1 MKEIAINRL
10 PILTYRYLK
19 TNDTKI
25 IFAAP
30 QVSAAADFSD
40 KTYVNVGAEFPE
52 DFEGASAET
61 LAASLAGE
69 KYTITIPSGIQAKL
83 TIEIKLEE
91 QHADYAGAYHFLLQ
105 KGAQLE
111 LVWKLSGT
119 ETAQSSY
126 LASYYELEEAAELK
140 ISKLQADLGEATLY
154 DQRFF
159 KLGKSAQA
167 DVVSA
172 ELGGK
177 QVIVHSRGNLNGDE
191 AALTE
196 RTVYS
201 GTGKQHLDLFYHIDH
216 WGKKTVS
223 LIDGKGALAGEAK
236 KIFRSTLD
244 FHRGCA
250 GSAGEEGDYAV
261 QLSPKAKNISLPL
274 LLCTEDNVAGNHAT
288 SAGQVSEEDV
298 YYLMSRGFSWEEARR
313 IIVESLMR
321 PIIDSLDPSLQETAL
336 EEIRRKLD
344 AKGA

>member
-30 QVSAAADFSD
+30 QASAAADFSD

-52 DFEGASAET
+52 NFEGASAET
-61 LAASLAGE
+61 LAASLEEE
-69 KYTITIPSGIQAKL
+69 KYTMTIPSGMQAKL

-91 QHADYAGAYHFLLQ
+91 QHAGYAGAYHFLLQ

-126 LASYYELEEAAELK
+126 LASYYELEEATELK

>member
-52 DFEGASAET
+52 NFEGASAET

-69 KYTITIPSGIQAKL
+69 KYTITIPSGMQAKL

-91 QHADYAGAYHFLLQ
+91 QPAGYAGAYHFLLQ

-126 LASYYELEEAAELK
+126 LASYYELEDAAELK

>member
-10 PILTYRYLK
+10 PVLTYRYLK

-25 IFAAP
+25 LFSAP

-40 KTYVNVGAEFPE
+40 KTYVTVGAEFPE
-52 DFEGASAET
+52 NFEGASSET
-61 LAASLAGE
+61 LAAALAGE
-69 KYTITIPSGIQAKL
+69 KYTITIPSGVKAKL
-83 TIEIKLEE
+83 IIEIKLDK
-91 QHADYAGAYHFLLQ
+91 QHAAYAGAYHFLLQ
-105 KGAQLE
+105 KGAKLE
-111 LVWKLSGT
+111 LVWKLSGK
-119 ETAQSSY
+119 EAAQSSY

-140 ISKLQADLGEATLY
+140 ISKLQADLAEAALY

-159 KLGKSAQA
+159 KLGKAAKA

-177 QVIVHSRGNLNGDE
+177 QVIVHSRGTLNGDE
-191 AALTE
+191 AVLTE
-196 RTVYS
+196 RTVYT

>member
-69 KYTITIPSGIQAKL
+69 KYTITIPSGMQAKL

-91 QHADYAGAYHFLLQ
+91 QHAGYAGAYHFLLQ

-126 LASYYELEEAAELK
+126 LASYYELEEEAELK

>member
-30 QVSAAADFSD
+30 QVSATADFSD

-69 KYTITIPSGIQAKL
+69 KYTITIPSGMQAKL

-91 QHADYAGAYHFLLQ
+91 QHAGYAGAYHFLLQ

>member
-52 DFEGASAET
+52 NFEGASAET

-69 KYTITIPSGIQAKL
+69 KYTITIPSGMQAKL

-91 QHADYAGAYHFLLQ
+91 QHAGYAGAYHFLLQ

>member
-10 PILTYRYLK
+10 PVLTYRYLK

-25 IFAAP
+25 LFSAP
-30 QVSAAADFSD
+30 QVSAVADISD
-40 KTYVNVGAEFPE
+40 KTYVTVGAEFPE
-52 DFEGASAET
+52 NFEGASAET

-91 QHADYAGAYHFLLQ
+91 QHAGYAGAYHFLLQ

>member
-69 KYTITIPSGIQAKL
+69 KYTITIPSGMQAKL

-321 PIIDSLDPSLQETAL
+321 PIIDSLDSSLQETAL

>member
-1 MKEIAINRL
+1 MKEMAINRL
-10 PILTYRYLK
+10 PIPTYRYLK

-69 KYTITIPSGIQAKL
+69 KYTITIPSGMQAKL

-91 QHADYAGAYHFLLQ
+91 QHAGYAGAYHFLLQ

>member
-83 TIEIKLEE
+83 TIEIKLGN
-91 QHADYAGAYHFLLQ
+91 QHEAYAGAFHFLLQ

-140 ISKLQADLGEATLY
+140 ISKLQADLAEATLY

>member
-30 QVSAAADFSD
+30 QASAAADFSD

-69 KYTITIPSGIQAKL
+69 KYTITIPSGMQAKL

-91 QHADYAGAYHFLLQ
+91 QHAGYAGAYHFLLQ

>member
-30 QVSAAADFSD
+30 QASAAADFSD

-52 DFEGASAET
+52 NFEGASAET

-83 TIEIKLEE
+83 VIEIKLEE
-91 QHADYAGAYHFLLQ
+91 QHAGYAGAYHFLLQ

-126 LASYYELEEAAELK
+126 LASYYELEEATELK

>member
-30 QVSAAADFSD
+30 QASAAADFSD

-126 LASYYELEEAAELK
+126 LASYYELEEATELK

>member
-10 PILTYRYLK
+10 PVLTYRYLK

-25 IFAAP
+25 LFAAP
-30 QVSAAADFSD
+30 QASATADFSD
-40 KTYVNVGAEFPE
+40 KTYVTVGAEFPE
-52 DFEGASAET
+52 NFEGASAET
-61 LAASLAGE
+61 LAAALAGE

-83 TIEIKLEE
+83 TIEIKLENK
-91 QHADYAGAYHFLLQ
+91 HADYAGAYHFLLQ
-105 KGAQLE
+105 KGAKLE
-111 LVWKLSGT
+111 LVWKLAGT

-126 LASYYELEEAAELK
+126 LASYYELEDAAELK
-140 ISKLQADLGEATLY
+140 ISKLQADLAEATLY

-159 KLGKSAQA
+159 KLGKAAKA
-167 DVVSA
+167 DVASA

-177 QVIVHSRGNLNGDE
+177 QVIVHSRGSLNGDE
-191 AALTE
+191 SVLTE
-196 RTVYS
+196 RTVYT
-201 GTGKQHLDLFYHIDH
+201 GAGKQHLDLFYHIDH

-250 GSAGEEGDYAV
+250 GSEGEEGDYAI

-298 YYLMSRGFSWEEARR
+298 YYLMSRGFSQEEARR

-321 PIIDSLDPSLQETAL
+321 PIVDSLDVSLQEEAL

-344 AKGA
+344 AKGE

>member
-10 PILTYRYLK
+10 PVLTNRYRK

-25 IFAAP
+25 LFAAP
-30 QVSAAADFSD
+30 QASATANFSD
-40 KTYVNVGAEFPE
+40 KTYVTVGAEFP
-52 DFEGASAET
+52 DNFEGASTET
-61 LAASLAGE
+61 LAAALAGE

-83 TIEIKLEE
+83 VIEIKLEN

-105 KGAQLE
+105 KDAKLE
-111 LVWKLSGT
+111 LVWKLAGT
-119 ETAQSSY
+119 EAAQNSY

-140 ISKLQADLGEATLY
+140 ISKLQSKMPEATLY

-159 KLGKSAQA
+159 KLGKAAKAAS
-167 DVVSA
+167 VSA

-177 QVIVHSRGNLNGDE
+177 QVIVHSRGTLKGDE

-196 RTVYS
+196 RTVYT
-201 GTGKQHLDLFYHIDH
+201 GAGKQHLDLFYHIDH

-298 YYLMSRGFSWEEARR
+298 YYLMSRCFSWEEARR

-321 PIIDSLDPSLQETAL
+321 PIIDSLDASLQEEAL
-336 EEIRRKLD
+336 EEIRHKLD

>member
-10 PILTYRYLK
+10 PILTYPYLK

-69 KYTITIPSGIQAKL
+69 KYTITIPSGMQAKL

-91 QHADYAGAYHFLLQ
+91 QHAGYAGAYHFLLQ

>member
-10 PILTYRYLK
+10 PVLTYRYLK

-25 IFAAP
+25 LFSAP
-30 QVSAAADFSD
+30 KVSAPADFSD
-40 KTYVNVGAEFPE
+40 KTYVTVGAEFPE
-52 DFEGASAET
+52 NFEGASSET
-61 LAASLAGE
+61 LAAALAGE
-69 KYTITIPSGIQAKL
+69 KYTITIPSGMQAKL
-83 TIEIKLEE
+83 TIEIKLEN

-105 KGAQLE
+105 KGAKLE
-111 LVWKLSGT
+111 LVWKLAGT
-119 ETAQSSY
+119 ETAQNSY
-126 LASYYELEEAAELK
+126 LASYYELEDAAELK
-140 ISKLQADLGEATLY
+140 ISKLQSKMSETTLY

-159 KLGKSAQA
+159 KLGKAA
-167 DVVSA
+167 KAEVVSA

-177 QVIVHSRGNLNGDE
+177 QVIVHSRGSLNGDE
-191 AALTE
+191 AVLTE
-196 RTVYS
+196 RTVYT

-223 LIDGKGALAGEAK
+223 LIEGKGALAGEAK

-250 GSAGEEGDYAV
+250 GSEGEEGDYAI

-298 YYLMSRGFSWEEARR
+298 YYLMSRGFSQEEARR

-321 PIIDSLDPSLQETAL
+321 PIVDSLDASLQEEAL

-344 AKGA
+344 AKGE

>member
-69 KYTITIPSGIQAKL
+69 KYTITIPSGMQAKL

-91 QHADYAGAYHFLLQ
+91 QHAGYAGAYHFLLQ

-126 LASYYELEEAAELK
+126 LASYYELEEATELK

>member
-69 KYTITIPSGIQAKL
+69 KYTITIPSGMQAKL
-83 TIEIKLEE
+83 TIGIKLEE
-91 QHADYAGAYHFLLQ
+91 QHAGYAGAYHFLLQ

>member
-52 DFEGASAET
+52 NFEGASAET

-69 KYTITIPSGIQAKL
+69 KYTITIPSGMQAKL

-91 QHADYAGAYHFLLQ
+91 QHAGYAGAYHFLLQ

-236 KIFRSTLD
+236 KIFRGTLD

>member
-69 KYTITIPSGIQAKL
+69 KYTITIPSGMQAKL

-91 QHADYAGAYHFLLQ
+91 QHAGYAGAYHFLLQ

-336 EEIRRKLD
+336 EEIRRKLN

>member
-10 PILTYRYLK
+10 PVLTYRYLK

-25 IFAAP
+25 LFSAP

-40 KTYVNVGAEFPE
+40 KTYVTVGAEFPE
-52 DFEGASAET
+52 NFEGASSET
-61 LAASLAGE
+61 LAAALAGE
-69 KYTITIPSGIQAKL
+69 KYTITIPSGVKAKL
-83 TIEIKLEE
+83 IIEIKLDK
-91 QHADYAGAYHFLLQ
+91 QHAAYAGAYHFLLQ
-105 KGAQLE
+105 KGAKLE
-111 LVWKLSGT
+111 LVWKLSGK
-119 ETAQSSY
+119 EAAQSSY

-140 ISKLQADLGEATLY
+140 ISKLQADLAEAALY

-159 KLGKSAQA
+159 KLGKAA
-167 DVVSA
+167 KTDVVSA

-177 QVIVHSRGNLNGDE
+177 QVIVHSRGTLNGDE
-191 AALTE
+191 AVLTE
-196 RTVYS
+196 RTVYT

-216 WGKKTVS
+216 WGKKTAS

>member
-236 KIFRSTLD
+236 KIFSSTLD

>member
-10 PILTYRYLK
+10 PVLTYRYLK

-25 IFAAP
+25 LFSAP

-40 KTYVNVGAEFPE
+40 KTYVTVGAEFPE
-52 DFEGASAET
+52 NFEGASSET
-61 LAASLAGE
+61 LAAALAGE

-83 TIEIKLEE
+83 TIEIKLENK
-91 QHADYAGAYHFLLQ
+91 HADYAGAYHFLLQ
-105 KGAQLE
+105 KGAKLE
-111 LVWKLSGT
+111 LVWKLAGT

-126 LASYYELEEAAELK
+126 LASYYELEDAAELK
-140 ISKLQADLGEATLY
+140 ISKLQADLAEATLY

-159 KLGKSAQA
+159 KLGKAAKA
-167 DVVSA
+167 DVASA

-177 QVIVHSRGNLNGDE
+177 QVIVHSRGSLNGDE
-191 AALTE
+191 SVLTE
-196 RTVYS
+196 RTVYT
-201 GTGKQHLDLFYHIDH
+201 GAGKQHLDLFYHIDH

-250 GSAGEEGDYAV
+250 GSEGEEGDYAV

-298 YYLMSRGFSWEEARR
+298 YYLMSRGFSQEEARR

-321 PIIDSLDPSLQETAL
+321 PIVDSLDVSLQEEAL

-344 AKGA
+344 AKGE

>member
-69 KYTITIPSGIQAKL
+69 KYTITIPSGMQAKL

-91 QHADYAGAYHFLLQ
+91 QHAGYAGAYHFLLQ

-236 KIFRSTLD
+236 KIFRGTLD

-250 GSAGEEGDYAV
+250 GSEGEEGDYAV

-321 PIIDSLDPSLQETAL
+321 PIIDSLDASLQEEAL
-336 EEIRRKLD
+336 EEIRHKLD

>member
-10 PILTYRYLK
+10 PVLTYRYLK

-25 IFAAP
+25 LFSAP

-91 QHADYAGAYHFLLQ
+91 QHAGYAGAYHFLLQ

-126 LASYYELEEAAELK
+126 LASYYELEEATELK

>member
-52 DFEGASAET
+52 NFEGASAET

-69 KYTITIPSGIQAKL
+69 KYTITIPSGMQAKL
-83 TIEIKLEE
+83 TIEIKLEN
-91 QHADYAGAYHFLLQ
+91 QYADYAGAYHFLLQ

>member
-69 KYTITIPSGIQAKL
+69 KYTITIPSGMQAKL

-91 QHADYAGAYHFLLQ
+91 QHAGYAGAYHFLLQ

-159 KLGKSAQA
+159 KLGKAAKA

>member
-52 DFEGASAET
+52 NFEGASAET

-69 KYTITIPSGIQAKL
+69 KYTITIPSGMQAKL

-91 QHADYAGAYHFLLQ
+91 QHAGYAGAYHFLLQ

-140 ISKLQADLGEATLY
+140 ISKLQADLSWNILKCGG
-154 DQRFF
+154 DRCCVHQR
-159 KLGKSAQA
+159 
-167 DVVSA
+167 
-172 ELGGK
+172 
-177 QVIVHSRGNLNGDE
+177 
-191 AALTE
+191 
-196 RTVYS
+196 
-201 GTGKQHLDLFYHIDH
+201 
-216 WGKKTVS
+216 
-223 LIDGKGALAGEAK
+223 
-236 KIFRSTLD
+236 
-244 FHRGCA
+244 
-250 GSAGEEGDYAV
+250 
-261 QLSPKAKNISLPL
+261 
-274 LLCTEDNVAGNHAT
+274 
-288 SAGQVSEEDV
+288 
-298 YYLMSRGFSWEEARR
+298 RR
-313 IIVESLMR
+313 EY
-321 PIIDSLDPSLQETAL
+321 P
-336 EEIRRKLD
+336 
-344 AKGA
+344 

>member
-30 QVSAAADFSD
+30 QASAAADFSD

-69 KYTITIPSGIQAKL
+69 KYTITIPSGMQAKL

-91 QHADYAGAYHFLLQ
+91 QHAGYAGAYHFLLQ

-288 SAGQVSEEDV
+288 STGQVSEEDV

>member
-10 PILTYRYLK
+10 PVLTYRYLK

-25 IFAAP
+25 LFSAP
-30 QVSAAADFSD
+30 KVSAPADFSD
-40 KTYVNVGAEFPE
+40 KTYVTVGAEFPE
-52 DFEGASAET
+52 NFEGASSET
-61 LAASLAGE
+61 LAAALAGE
-69 KYTITIPSGIQAKL
+69 KYTITIPSRMQAKL
-83 TIEIKLEE
+83 TIEIKLEN

-105 KGAQLE
+105 KGAKLE
-111 LVWKLSGT
+111 LVWKLAGT
-119 ETAQSSY
+119 ETAQNSY
-126 LASYYELEEAAELK
+126 LASYYELEDAAELK
-140 ISKLQADLGEATLY
+140 ISKLQSKMSETTLY

-159 KLGKSAQA
+159 KLGKAA
-167 DVVSA
+167 KAEVVSA

-177 QVIVHSRGNLNGDE
+177 QVIVHSRGSLNGDE
-191 AALTE
+191 AVLTE
-196 RTVYS
+196 RTVYT

-223 LIDGKGALAGEAK
+223 LIEGKGALAGEAK

-250 GSAGEEGDYAV
+250 GSEGEEGDYAI

-298 YYLMSRGFSWEEARR
+298 YYLMSRGFSQEEARR

-321 PIIDSLDPSLQETAL
+321 PIVDSLDASLQEEAL

-344 AKGA
+344 AKGE

>member
-52 DFEGASAET
+52 NFEGASAET

-91 QHADYAGAYHFLLQ
+91 QHAGYAGAYHFLLQ

>member
-30 QVSAAADFSD
+30 QASAAADFSD

-52 DFEGASAET
+52 NFEGASAET

-69 KYTITIPSGIQAKL
+69 KYTITIPSGMQAKL

-91 QHADYAGAYHFLLQ
+91 QHAGYAGAYHFLLQ

-119 ETAQSSY
+119 ETAQSYY

>member
-30 QVSAAADFSD
+30 QASAAADFSD

-69 KYTITIPSGIQAKL
+69 KYTITIPSGMQAKL

-91 QHADYAGAYHFLLQ
+91 QHAGYAGAYHFLLQ

-126 LASYYELEEAAELK
+126 LASYYELEEATELK